1 MVDVFMRSGS
11 PPRGF
16 LSKLRGGESLL
27 ARAHAREEVMDL
39 FQRSDY
45 VTAAHATRVYQAL
58 EAFSETFERRSVGAQ
73 SALATLRGHGQIH
86 EHQRAFGALLRELQ
100 RMRFV
105 LEDEALEIITASV
118 AVEEVFE
125 KKAVF
130 KAWSVDD
137 SVWKARKNWC
147 DGRALYEMDDLF
159 EAAFRSDWSSATA
172 SPALAL
178 YKKESTSTDE
188 AGGADAL
195 SELAEVMWKHFRL
208 FLQLFDWYSM
218 WWAGQVVP
226 NNVFR
231 IGKQAFKRLIEELG
245 VIKKGSQTLTANT
258 FEQVFLQVTA
268 IQEKASSE
276 GGEAVAPS
284 LNRMESLQC
293 LVRIAD
299 LVFLRTGEVGTLTQA
314 CDKLMSQNV
323 ARVVA
328 KDFRFSTRPNL
339 YGNAFRKLNCYE
351 KGTSDAILENMTTLK
366 SIFNQYCYSDK
377 DGVDNELRTSMSFE
391 EYNVFVRDFE
401 ICDHLFTPRDAT
413 LAFVWARLRVI
424 DDGKSKRGRARLSNL
439 SFECFFEVLC
449 RIAMMKVLPTDME
462 LGYAEQEDAANFFAS
477 LAAESSP
484 TNDVLRKWRDEH
496 REAWDVD
503 WEDEDYDPRQPCNRA
518 FAHLLELLVY
528 TVESFYLESLGQLGG
543 GGKGV
548 KVAAYVP
555 DVQLTAKKV
564 EKFYLSKNRKRDF

>member
-1 MVDVFMRSGS
+1 MVDVFVRSGT

-27 ARAHAREEVMDL
+27 ARAQAREEVMDL
-39 FQRSDY
+39 FKRSDY

-58 EAFSETFERRSVGAQ
+58 EAFSEKFERRSVGVH
-73 SALATLRGHGQIH
+73 SALATLRGHGHIH
-86 EHQRAFGALLRELQ
+86 ERQRAFGALLRELQ

-105 LEDEALEIITASV
+105 LEEEALEIITASV

-125 KKAVF
+125 KKAAF

-245 VIKKGSQTLTANT
+245 VVKKGSQTLTANT

-268 IQEKASSE
+268 VQEKASNE
-276 GGEAVAPS
+276 GGEAVAPA
-284 LNRMESLQC
+284 LNRMETLQC

-314 CDKLMSQNV
+314 CDKLLSENV

-351 KGTSDAILENMTTLK
+351 KGTSDAILENMSTLK

-391 EYNVFVRDFE
+391 EYNVFVRDFD

-424 DDGKSKRGRARLSNL
+424 DDGKSKRGRARLTNL

-496 REAWDVD
+496 RETWDVD

-528 TVESFYLESLGQLGG
+528 TVESFYLESLGEIGG

-555 DVQLTAKKV
+555 TVQLTAKKV
-564 EKFYLSKNRKRDF
+564 EKFYLSKNRKR